1 MIKAVRRALLAS
13 LIIGCAQLTAA
24 KEAVPVSVT
33 AAPMG
38 SPASWLNPNDYPA
51 AAMRYAMTGIT
62 AFTLTVDATGK
73 PSRCD
78 IIQSSGF
85 DILDAAT
92 CQRLIANARFAPPRN
107 RAGKPVE
114 GTYNGRVRWAL
125 PEGATHPVSE
135 TFGSMLLSIDQA
147 GKVTSCRMAI
157 HVPAIVSAMA
167 EKSCGQGME
176 MPPAALG
183 MEFRGNYQGS
193 SAEVE
198 IQQADAFTSDLR
210 ARVLSPM
217 PGYEQRGLNIYHFTV
232 TKDGKLGQ
240 CSYEEQRGSERLATD
255 YCAQA
260 HRNNYDPPF
269 SSFDKDG
276 VANGWHI
283 VRVLLKTGK

>member
-1 MIKAVRRALLAS
+1 MKAVLRALLAL
-13 LIIGCAQLTAA
+13 LIVSCARLSAA
-24 KEAVPVSVT
+24 KENAPVSVT
-33 AAPMG
+33 AAPIG

-73 PSRCD
+73 PSRCL
-78 IIQSSGF
+78 IVQSSGF
-85 DILDAAT
+85 DILDTAT
-92 CQRLIANARFAPPRN
+92 CQRLMTNARFAPSRN

-114 GTYNGRVRWAL
+114 RTYNGRVRWVL
-125 PEGATHPVSE
+125 PEGAVQPVSE

-147 GKVTSCRMAI
+147 GNVTSCRMAI
-157 HVPAIVSAMA
+157 HVPAIASASA
-167 EKSCGQGME
+167 EKPCGQGMG

-198 IQQADAFTSDLR
+198 IQQADAFTPDLR
-210 ARVLSPM
+210 ARVLSPV

-240 CSYEEQRGSERLATD
+240 CSYEEQRGSEHLATD
-255 YCAQA
+255 YCVQA

-269 SSFDKDG
+269 SAFDKDG